1 MLRETVVGSAILAA
15 AVVAVAAMSGYLTVG
30 LGLAAGLLIGSAN
43 AYAIAALLGNAAP
56 FLAGSMLRL
65 ASLTVVALLIA
76 VVFGFSAWPV
86 VMGVGAAQLVMVAAG
101 VRQGLRT

>member
-15 AVVAVAAMSGYLTVG
+15 LVATFAALSGHLTVG
-30 LGLAAGLLIGSAN
+30 LGLAAGLMIGSAN
-43 AYAIAALLGNAAP
+43 AYAIAALVDNAAP
-56 FLAGSMLRL
+56 FLAASMLRL
-65 ASLTVVALLIA
+65 GTLTVLALGVA